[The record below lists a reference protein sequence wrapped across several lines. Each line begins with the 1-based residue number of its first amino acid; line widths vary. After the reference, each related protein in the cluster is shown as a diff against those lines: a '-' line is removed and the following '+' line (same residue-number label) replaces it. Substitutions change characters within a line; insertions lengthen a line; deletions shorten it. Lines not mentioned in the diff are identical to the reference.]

1 MKKCIFSSII
11 FYLVCANSYA
21 QHITI
26 KSIESRLITH
36 QGIEF
41 IGELRNVSNDK
52 YGYSNWSN
60 QGVLF
65 LNSNAYFLSNINFNV
80 TTNAFESR
88 VNKNQLFSY
97 KSSLLDSVSVNNH
110 LYKKMNDSFYEVLLE
125 SGDNL
130 FLKKCDITYQ
140 PGVENRLDGT
150 VGKSNALV
158 IFKYLVKFDD
168 EVTQIEFNKN
178 SILSL
183 VENDFQKVLEEFIDK
198 ENLSFKRENDVVK
211 ILKFLFNNSE
221 KMI

>member
-1 MKKCIFSSII
+1 MKISILISFI

-21 QHITI
+21 QQITI
-26 KSIESRLITH
+26 KNIESRLVTH
-36 QGIEF
+36 QGVEF

-52 YGYSNWSN
+52 YSYSNWSN

-65 LNSNAYFLSNINFNV
+65 LNSNAYYLSNINYNI

-88 VNKNQLFSY
+88 VSKNQLFSF
-97 KSSLLDSVSVNNH
+97 KSSMLDSVSVNNH
-110 LYKKMNDSFYEVLLE
+110 LYKKISDSFYEVLLE
-125 SGDNL
+125 NGNNL
-130 FLKKCDITYQ
+130 FLKKWDIAYQ

-158 IFKYLVKFDD
+158 IFKYLVKFED

-198 ENLSFKRENDVVK
+198 EKLSYKRESDIVK
-211 ILKFLFNNSE
+211 ILIFMFNNSG

>member
-1 MKKCIFSSII
+1 MKKSILKSLI

-21 QHITI
+21 QQITI
-26 KSIESRLITH
+26 KNIESRLVTH
-36 QGIEF
+36 QGVEF

-52 YGYSNWSN
+52 YSYLNWSN

-65 LNSNAYFLSNINFNV
+65 LNSNAYYLSNINYNI

-88 VNKNQLFSY
+88 VSKNQLFSF
-97 KSSLLDSVSVNNH
+97 KSSMLDSVSVNNH
-110 LYKKMNDSFYEVLLE
+110 LYKKISDSFYEVLLE
-125 SGDNL
+125 NGNNL
-130 FLKKCDITYQ
+130 FLKKWEIAYK

-158 IFKYLVKFDD
+158 IFKYLVKSED

-183 VENDFQKVLEEFIDK
+183 VEIDFQKVLEEFIDK
-198 ENLSFKRENDVVK
+198 ENLSYKRENDIVR
-211 ILKFLFNNSE
+211 ILNFMFNNSG

>member
-1 MKKCIFSSII
+1 MKKSILISFI
-11 FYLVCANSYA
+11 FYLFCANSYA
-21 QHITI
+21 QQITI
-26 KSIESRLITH
+26 KNIESRLVTH
-36 QGIEF
+36 QGVEF

-52 YGYSNWSN
+52 YSYSNWSN

-65 LNSNAYFLSNINFNV
+65 LNSNAYYLSNINFNV

-88 VNKNQLFSY
+88 VSKNQLFSF

-110 LYKKMNDSFYEVLLE
+110 LYKKINDSFYEVLLE
-125 SGDNL
+125 NGNNL
-130 FLKKCDITYQ
+130 FLKKWDIAYQ

-150 VGKSNALV
+150 VGKSNALI
-158 IFKYLVKFDD
+158 IFKYLVKFED

-183 VENDFQKVLEEFIDK
+183 VENDFQKVLEEFVDK
-198 ENLSFKRENDVVK
+198 ENLSYKRENDIVK
-211 ILKFLFNNSE
+211 ILKFMFNNSG

>member
-1 MKKCIFSSII
+1 MKKSILISFI

-21 QHITI
+21 QQITI
-26 KSIESRLITH
+26 KNIESRLVTH
-36 QGIEF
+36 QGVEF

-52 YGYSNWSN
+52 YSYSNWSN

-65 LNSNAYFLSNINFNV
+65 LNSNAYYLSNINYNI

-88 VNKNQLFSY
+88 VSKSQLFSF

-110 LYKKMNDSFYEVLLE
+110 LYKKISDSFYEVLLE
-125 SGDNL
+125 NGNNL
-130 FLKKCDITYQ
+130 FLKKWDIAYQ

-158 IFKYLVKFDD
+158 IFKYLVKFED

-198 ENLSFKRENDVVK
+198 EKLSYKRESDIVK
-211 ILKFLFNNSE
+211 ILIFMFNNSG